1 MVNNIK
7 TMIEPT
13 LNARL
18 EIDEREYHMTAVF
31 LENAVSLY
39 IYEETPKLGTL
50 AISVPG
56 TDIMQASTLYVTGS
70 SDAHFVRMLGERF
83 ATQFQKLVLLSLCLQ
98 ETSNE
103 LILKIMQQ
111 VENIIIEEK
120 KKNSERDNN
129 P

>member
-1 MVNNIK
+1 M
-7 TMIEPT
+7 TEPT

-18 EIDEREYHMTAVF
+18 EIDEREYHMIAVF
-31 LENAVSLY
+31 LENAVSIY

-50 AISVPG
+50 AISVPS
-56 TDIMQASTLYVTGS
+56 TDIMLASTLYVSGS

-83 ATQFQKLVLLSLCLQ
+83 ATRFQKLVLLSLCLQ

-111 VENIIIEEK
+111 VENIIVEEK
-120 KKNSERDNN
+120 RKNSERDNN